1 MQPAGSQQ
9 LRQEGIIN
17 ATHRGPPFAC
27 PRQKDHT
34 CHWRKAA
41 VRLDVIIAGN
51 VQDVK
56 RPACCFQQALQSD
69 PYLLCFISWEPVK
82 LNTPTEKWS
91 FFCLFFFPQSYSFQ
105 IQKGDLIVAF
115 SMATLVV
122 RLVLLFWYLTMK
134 YFVSVCAGDFGSSPG
149 FRNLVSSWELQ
160 NFGSS
165 VVTGYF

>member
-34 CHWRKAA
+34 CYWRKAA

-69 PYLLCFISWEPVK
+69 PYLPCFISWEPVK

-91 FFCLFFFPQSYSFQ
+91 FFCLFFFSPVIFLSDTEGRLNCCLFHGY
-105 IQKGDLIVAF
+105 IGCEACAVV
-115 SMATLVV
+115 LVFNDEIFCV
-122 RLVLLFWYLTMK
+122 CLCRGFW
-134 YFVSVCAGDFGSSPG
+134 F
-149 FRNLVSSWELQ
+149 
-160 NFGSS
+160 
-165 VVTGYF
+165 